1 MIPPLQS
8 NAGVVLVAVKV
19 VLVVGTEKEEVAT
32 LSLSVL
38 VYRRLI
44 FVSIGKVDEYFM
56 RPTR

>member
-44 FVSIGKVDEYFM
+44 FVSIGIWM
-56 RPTR
+56 NIL

>member
-1 MIPPLQS
+1 MIPSRS

-19 VLVVGTEKEEVAT
+19 VDGVVGTEKEEEEVAT

-44 FVSIGKVDEYFM
+44 FVSIGIWM
-56 RPTR
+56 NIL